1 MPVATNSLI
10 ALAALCLSPQAPK
23 QDPQPS
29 KAQPSK
35 ATQPAEQGPV
45 FVAYPERD
53 ALSPFRTPTDVY
65 APPDELFRQLSIMQN
80 IANRTGAKKSY
91 DDKGRE
97 IIDDPSWR
105 TAYVKVQEIGVDA
118 GILAGMMRLH
128 RNEVQRNTAF
138 YGAFYCGNIS
148 YVLELIAHIP
158 GEPGRRTREESM
170 PRAVEFMRA
179 NLSRKFG
186 QLSGDEKATVIGAL
200 PEIGSPA
207 AKAQGLTRLPADKDF
222 LHTLTLKPFFQM
234 LDLEESID
242 HAQALWFIKEAF
254 VIRPD
259 LPNLWLEPALPRME
273 QMLTSSDDRVR
284 KEAIEIYQLIG
295 PKKHP
300 APPSD
305 PAELIAWAKLAAKH
319 LFPPIRNLNDAIVQL
334 YPSEER
340 DAIAKAGIKALA
352 NSGIGDPY
360 RGRRKDGSWFS
371 GFRVARI
378 PDELKELAIP
388 VDSVITA
395 VNGVPIGN
403 AQVLLAT
410 VTKILKK
417 QVNAK
422 VHVPAR
428 MMVEYVRK
436 GQSHAI
442 EYRIM

>member
-10 ALAALCLSPQAPK
+10 ALAALLLPQAPNPEAAK
-23 QDPQPS
+23 QAPQPP
-29 KAQPSK
+29 Q
-35 ATQPAEQGPV
+35 QGPA

-91 DDKGRE
+91 DEQGRE
-97 IIDDPSWR
+97 VIDDPSWR
-105 TAYVKVQEIGVDA
+105 TAYAKVLEIGVDA
-118 GILAGMMRLH
+118 GVLAGMMRLH

-158 GEPGRRTREESM
+158 GEPGRRTREEAM
-170 PRAVEFMRA
+170 PRAIAFMRA
-179 NLSRKFG
+179 NLGRQFG

-207 AKAQGLTRLPADKDF
+207 AKAQGLTRLPADKDY
-222 LHTLTLKPFFQM
+222 LHSLTLKPFFQM

-259 LPNLWLEPALPRME
+259 LPNLWLEPALPRLE

-305 PAELIAWAKLAAKH
+305 ATELVAWAKLAAKH
-319 LFPPIRNLNDAIVQL
+319 LFPPIRNINDAIVQL

-340 DAIAKAGIKALA
+340 DAIAKAGAKALA

-371 GFRVARI
+371 GFRI
-378 PDELKELAIP
+378 GHLPEELNVLAIP
-388 VDSVITA
+388 VDATITA
-395 VNGVPIGN
+395 VNGVPTGS
-403 AQVLLAT
+403 AQVLLKT

-417 QVNAK
+417 QANAK
-422 VHVPAR
+422 VHAPVR